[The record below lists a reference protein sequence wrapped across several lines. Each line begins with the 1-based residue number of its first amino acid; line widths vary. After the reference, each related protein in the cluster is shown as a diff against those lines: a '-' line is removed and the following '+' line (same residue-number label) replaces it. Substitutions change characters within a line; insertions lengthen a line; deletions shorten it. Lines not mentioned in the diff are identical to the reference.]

1 MQDTLTETMRHCIW
15 AILITSFLIALQTR
29 ILPYI
34 TLKYLYISMPFHLN
48 LLSILCGAVQ
58 WWIPALMVIG
68 ISTVCLKIKRPDFFD
83 SFLLKMPCLRLVTIP
98 PYSFRYFWTKA
109 LTKDEA
115 LAMDAVENQ
124 EFSFESDNVLRRI
137 KETYPLIHAA
147 VLKREEMTADDA
159 AETAIY
165 AQKVFIDAC
174 YDFRELVSYSCIGL
188 LIVFT
193 LSLITLY
200 LD

>member
-1 MQDTLTETMRHCIW
+1 
-15 AILITSFLIALQTR
+15 
-29 ILPYI
+29 
-34 TLKYLYISMPFHLN
+34 
-48 LLSILCGAVQ
+48 
-58 WWIPALMVIG
+58 
-68 ISTVCLKIKRPDFFD
+68 
-83 SFLLKMPCLRLVTIP
+83 
-98 PYSFRYFWTKA
+98 
-109 LTKDEA
+109 
-115 LAMDAVENQ
+115 MDAVENQ